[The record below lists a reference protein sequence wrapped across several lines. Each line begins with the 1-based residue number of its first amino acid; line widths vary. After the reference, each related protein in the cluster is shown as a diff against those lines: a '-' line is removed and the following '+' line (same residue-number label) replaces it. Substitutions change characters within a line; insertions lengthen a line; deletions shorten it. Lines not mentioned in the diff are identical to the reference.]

1 MAAIMQIEGVK
12 GVLQELYYMDRRLH
26 KEITGRL
33 KTSAQPIANDIAAQG
48 FPDLPLSR
56 WGASTPGQRTA
67 GGFPKYNGASARAG
81 IKVRTGGR
89 KNRMTGVSPILKI
102 VQTDPAGSVFD
113 IAGRKQTGKHPTF
126 IPNLKA
132 EHGNASRSM
141 WPAVLS
147 KRGSIEG
154 EIQAAINDATQAV
167 SASIASGK
175 LSRTSAASSRASSR
189 SRTSFGRFGV
199 RGI

>member
-1 MAAIMQIEGVK
+1 MQIEGVK

-33 KTSAQPIANDIAAQG
+33 KNAAQPIAKEIAAEG

-56 WGASTPGQRTA
+56 WGASAAGQRTA

-81 IKVRTGGR
+81 VKVRTGGR
-89 KNRMTGVSPILKI
+89 RNRMTGVSPILKI
-102 VQTDPAGSVFD
+102 VQTDAAGSVYD
-113 IAGRKQTGKHPTF
+113 IAGRKQTGKHPSF

-132 EHGNASRSM
+132 QHGNASRSM

-147 KRGSIEG
+147 RMGSIEG

-167 SASIASGK
+167 SASIAGGSI
-175 LSRTSAASSRASSR
+175 SRTSAASSRASSR
-189 SRTSFGRFGV
+189 GRTSFGRFGV